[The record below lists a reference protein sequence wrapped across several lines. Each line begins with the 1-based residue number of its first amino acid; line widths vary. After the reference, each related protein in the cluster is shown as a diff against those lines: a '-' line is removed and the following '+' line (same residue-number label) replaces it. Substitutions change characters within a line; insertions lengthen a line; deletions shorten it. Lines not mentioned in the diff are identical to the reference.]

1 MWTQH
6 RNDQAICS
14 IGKGGKS
21 GELPV
26 CLQILLS
33 NQQIIRPEK
42 LTICSTSVRPRS
54 DSLFALICLWQ
65 ISIMDVGFDSK
76 KLRDVCESEEMLE
89 NVYGRDSSGSLMSFF
104 ADLQAA
110 TSLNELRS
118 IYGIDSSHSGE
129 GEFKISVTQSCE
141 VLLRG
146 IARSGMSRLGA
157 EPDWLFAR
165 RVKILK
171 IEVNHA

>member
-1 MWTQH
+1 
-6 RNDQAICS
+6 
-14 IGKGGKS
+14 
-21 GELPV
+21 
-26 CLQILLS
+26 
-33 NQQIIRPEK
+33 
-42 LTICSTSVRPRS
+42 
-54 DSLFALICLWQ
+54 
-65 ISIMDVGFDSK
+65 MDVGFDSK

-118 IYGIDSSHSGE
+118 IYRIDTSHSGE
-129 GEFKISVTQSCE
+129 GEFKISVTQPCE

-146 IARSGMSRLGA
+146 IARSGMSRLGT

>member
-6 RNDQAICS
+6 RRDQAICS

-21 GELPV
+21 EEGPV
-26 CLQILLS
+26 CLQTSLS
-33 NQQIIRPEK
+33 HQQIIRLEK
-42 LTICSTSVRPRS
+42 LTICSTSARPRS

-65 ISIMDVGFDSK
+65 IWNMDVGFDSK

-110 TSLNELRS
+110 TTLDDLSS
-118 IYGIDSSHSGE
+118 IYSIDPNCSGE
-129 GEFKISVTQSCE
+129 GEFKVSITQSCQ
-141 VLLRG
+141 VSLRG
-146 IARSGMSRLGA
+146 IAKSRMSQLGA
-157 EPDWLFAR
+157 EPDWSCAR

-171 IEVNHA
+171 IEIIDA